1 MTSNV
6 SKKTSYLVVGEEAG
20 ESKLA
25 KVCSQP
31 RCASSVSL
39 LGCPICTHVLACI
52 WSQLLLFI
60 LVIFCWF
67 WLVFVE

>member
-31 RCASSVSL
+31 RCASSISS
-39 LGCPICTHVLACI
+39 LGCPICAHVLACI
-52 WSQLLLFI
+52 CYYFLYQAF
-60 LVIFCWF
+60 
-67 WLVFVE
+67 FVGSG